1 MSNHHLFMYYQ
12 YAQFIKG
19 YTDFF
24 ICLYLYSLCFY
35 CFHNGKLILNHIPV
49 STSLCPFAAEVLNS
63 QVKHLSQTVIIWKN
77 RLCFRDFSELSV
89 QSFDRICRVND
100 FADFQLDNQ
109 SMCLVYPN
117 SLPSYVL
124 RLDIAC
130 PIYP

>member
-1 MSNHHLFMYYQ
+1 MYYQ

-89 QSFDRICRVND
+89 QSFNRICRVND
-100 FADFQLDNQ
+100 FADFNWIIIV
-109 SMCLVYPN
+109 C
-117 SLPSYVL
+117 
-124 RLDIAC
+124 A
-130 PIYP
+130 